1 MSNDSDKPVP
11 QPTAAGL
18 HQAII
23 ELARVNFLVF
33 ATQAFSL
40 LHDEPFQANWH
51 IQAIARTL
59 QQLHEAESARQ
70 IITMPPR
77 TMKSFLGSVCFPA
90 WLLGQN
96 PAEKIICASYSQEL
110 SQQFAFQ
117 MRNLML
123 TPWYRSVF
131 PGTCIDPKKSG
142 VAEIGTTKGGYRL
155 STSVGGTLTGRGGQ
169 YVIIDDPIKAGD
181 AHSDVVR
188 ESAMNWYG
196 NTVVSRF
203 NNPKKGKMLVIAQ
216 RLHLEDV
223 PGQLLANGGWSHL
236 DLPLIAWQEQV
247 IELFPG
253 KTIVRP
259 PGHILHEDRFGPD
272 EIARLRAEMGK
283 LDFEAQYNQRPQA
296 AGGVL
301 FKLEWI
307 QRYDEPPGE
316 HQIQGIFQS
325 WDTAY
330 EIAEGNDFS
339 VCTTWAL
346 SGERNYLLDVFRER
360 LQFPQ
365 LQNAIFHLREKW
377 NADLV
382 ILESAG
388 SGISLWQNI
397 YNPSTRPWIQKI
409 QPEGSK
415 QDRASKQSPKF
426 ERGEIWLPKVA
437 PWLKTFEDEFV
448 AFPQSKFDDQVD
460 SMVQFLAAVDSGNLL
475 IRADQAR
482 RSLRRR

>member
-1 MSNDSDKPVP
+1 MPPLS
-11 QPTAAGL
+11 AAGL
-18 HQAII
+18 HQLII
-23 ELARVNFLVF
+23 ERARVDFSIF
-33 ATQAFSL
+33 ATHAFGL

-51 IQAIARTL
+51 IQAIAHTL
-59 QQLHEAESARQ
+59 QQLHEAQSARQ
-70 IITMPPR
+70 IITIPPR

-96 PAEKIICASYSQEL
+96 PAEKLICASYSQEL

-117 MRNLML
+117 MRFLMQ

-131 PGTCIDPKKSG
+131 PDTCIDPKKSG
-142 VAEIGTTKGGYRL
+142 VGEIGTTRGGYRL

-181 AHSDVVR
+181 AYSDVVR
-188 ESAMNWYG
+188 ESAMNWYR
-196 NTVVSRF
+196 NTVASRF

-253 KTIVRP
+253 KNVTRRP
-259 PGHILHEDRFGPD
+259 GRILHEERFGPD
-272 EIARLRAEMGK
+272 EIARLRADMGTR
-283 LDFEAQYNQRPQA
+283 DFEAQYNQRPQA

-301 FKLEWI
+301 FKLEWL
-307 QRYDEPPGE
+307 QRFDQPPGT
-316 HQIQGIFQS
+316 HQVEGIFQS

-330 EIAEGNDFS
+330 ETAGGNDFS

-346 SGERNYLLDVFRER
+346 SGKRYYLLDVFRER
-360 LQFPQ
+360 LQFPE
-365 LQNAIFHLREKW
+365 LQDAVFKQREKW
-377 NADLV
+377 AADLV
-382 ILESAG
+382 IVESAG

-397 YNPSTRPWIQKI
+397 YAGGKRPWMQKI
-409 QPEGSK
+409 PPIGSK
-415 QDRASKQSPKF
+415 QDRASQQSPKI
-426 ERGEIWLPKVA
+426 ERGEVWLPRAA
-437 PWLKTFEDEFV
+437 PWLKTFEDEYV
-448 AFPQSKFDDQVD
+448 AFPQCKFDDQVD
-460 SMVQFLAAVDSGNLL
+460 SIVQFLAAVDTGDLL
-475 IRADQAR
+475 IKADQAK
-482 RSLRRR
+482 RSLSRR